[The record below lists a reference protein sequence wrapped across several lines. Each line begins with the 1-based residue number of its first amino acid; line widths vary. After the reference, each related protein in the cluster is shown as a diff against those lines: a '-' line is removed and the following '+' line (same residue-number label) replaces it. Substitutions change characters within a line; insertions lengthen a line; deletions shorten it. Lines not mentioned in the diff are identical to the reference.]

1 MFSRF
6 TIQTRL
12 SSVEAEEV
20 LRRMIRPRRA
30 FRTPDSP
37 AADSRPFEGRIEN
50 GSFTFR
56 RVITGRNSFMPIVT
70 GRVTQA
76 EGGAVVHGRMR
87 VAVSVALVMAV
98 WTGGAITVAVQEV
111 LRDIRDHNLFAAVA
125 VSFLPIFGVLLI
137 GLGFYPERNKA
148 LRLLTDALESG
159 YRKVGES
166 PSIAVSD

>member
-1 MFSRF
+1 M
-6 TIQTRL
+6 
-12 SSVEAEEV
+12 
-20 LRRMIRPRRA
+20 
-30 FRTPDSP
+30 
-37 AADSRPFEGRIEN
+37 
-50 GSFTFR
+50 
-56 RVITGRNSFMPIVT
+56 
-70 GRVTQA
+70 
-76 EGGAVVHGRMR
+76 VHGRMR